1 MSDPIPEREIAADL
15 TLRSKRPSVVRLSPK
30 VLIGLGSV
38 SAVAILGAVAYAM
51 TAHRAEKASP
61 ELYNVGSKPPE
72 QVRTLPGDYRTPP
85 KLGPP
90 LPGDLGAP
98 ILAAGAPAPVMG
110 GGALPPGDAAQDPA
124 AQAGRQRLDQ
134 EREAARTSRLFASG
148 AQATADLVG
157 FPAVLADDL
166 AQSAAGA
173 AGGAVA
179 GGGLFEGPADRRTTS
194 ADRLRAPASPY
205 VVQAGAVIPAA
216 LVTGIRSDLPGQI
229 IGQVTQQVYDS
240 PTGRLLLIPQG
251 SKLIGVYDS
260 RILFGQSR
268 LLVAWTRLI
277 LPDGRS
283 LVLEKLPAGD
293 VEGYAGLADRVD
305 RHWGGLFGMA
315 ALSTLLGIGAELGE
329 DDDESDLIQ
338 ALRTGAGGTFNQV
351 GQQAVGRGL
360 SVAPTLTIRPGSPV
374 RVMVTRDLVLEP
386 FRE

>member
-1 MSDPIPEREIAADL
+1 MSDPIPEREIAEDL
-15 TLRSKRPSVVRLSPK
+15 SLRSKRPVVVRLSPK
-30 VLIGLGSV
+30 VLVGLGSV

-51 TAHRAEKASP
+51 TSHRSEQASP
-61 ELYNVGSKPPE
+61 ELYNVGSNPPE
-72 QVRTLPGDYRTPP
+72 QVRALPGDYRTPP

-90 LPGDLGAP
+90 LPGDLGGP
-98 ILAAGAPAPVMG
+98 ILAAGAPAPAIGVG
-110 GGALPPGDAAQDPA
+110 GSPPDPTAQDPA

-134 EREAARTSRLFASG
+134 EREAARTSRLFASD
-148 AQATADLVG
+148 AQATADLARLPV
-157 FPAVLADDL
+157 VLGDDL
-166 AQSAAGA
+166 AQPA
-173 AGGAVA
+173 AGGASGALA
-179 GGGLFEGPADRRTTS
+179 GGGLLDGSVDRRTTS
-194 ADRLRAPASPY
+194 ADRLSPPASPY

-240 PTGRLLLIPQG
+240 PTGRRLLIPQG

-260 RILFGQSR
+260 RTLFGQSR

-315 ALSTLLGIGAELGE
+315 GLSTLLGIGAGLGQ

-338 ALRTGAGGTFNQV
+338 ALRTGAGRTLNQV

-360 SVAPTLTIRPGSPV
+360 SVAPTLSIRPGSPV

-386 FRE
+386 YEG

>member
-1 MSDPIPEREIAADL
+1 MTDPIPEREIAPDL
-15 TLRSKRPSVVRLSPK
+15 SLRAKRPAVVRMSPR
-30 VLIGLGSV
+30 VLLGLGSV

-51 TAHRAEKASP
+51 TAHRSETATP
-61 ELYNVGSKPPE
+61 ELYNVGSNPPE
-72 QVRTLPGDYRTPP
+72 QVRILPRDYRAPP

-90 LPGDLGAP
+90 LPGDLGGP
-98 ILAAGAPAPVMG
+98 ILAAGAPPPAMG
-110 GGALPPGDAAQDPA
+110 GGALPPGAAGQDPA
-124 AQAGRQRLDQ
+124 AQAGRQRLNQ
-134 EREAARTSRLFASG
+134 EHEAARTSRLFASD
-148 AQATADLVG
+148 AQATPELTHL
-157 FPAVLADDL
+157 PAVLGDDP
-166 AQSAAGA
+166 AESAAGA
-173 AGGAVA
+173 IGGAVA
-179 GGGLFEGPADRRTTS
+179 GRSLLDGPIDRRTTS
-194 ADRLRAPASPY
+194 ADRLSAPASPN

-229 IGQVTQQVYDS
+229 VGQVTQQVYDS

-260 RILFGQSR
+260 RIILGQSR
-268 LLVAWTRLI
+268 MLVAWTRLI

-374 RVMVTRDLVLEP
+374 RVIVTRDLVLEP
-386 FRE
+386 YRS